1 MYTCNLWAELS
12 RQTPQAS
19 LRLPREDLLGPKA
32 LQSGLA
38 PARQLALGGWAA
50 GLGAPAQPC
59 PAGLGGQD
67 ELPASLGVLS
77 GLLPGLREK
86 GLREHLSSYSVVPVS
101 SKGSSRGHTCSWQGR
116 AGQGLSP
123 QSNRRPQMDTSE
135 PHVRPQGSCEA
146 SAQRSEGSVPVPR
159 PRGDQILS
167 LLPPREECQQR
178 ELSAQKPEEATWPGH
193 RKVGGK
199 EAEREQGPPGH
210 L

>member
-86 GLREHLSSYSVVPVS
+86 GL
-101 SKGSSRGHTCSWQGR
+101 
-116 AGQGLSP
+116 
-123 QSNRRPQMDTSE
+123 
-135 PHVRPQGSCEA
+135 
-146 SAQRSEGSVPVPR
+146 
-159 PRGDQILS
+159 
-167 LLPPREECQQR
+167 
-178 ELSAQKPEEATWPGH
+178 
-193 RKVGGK
+193 
-199 EAEREQGPPGH
+199 
-210 L
+210 